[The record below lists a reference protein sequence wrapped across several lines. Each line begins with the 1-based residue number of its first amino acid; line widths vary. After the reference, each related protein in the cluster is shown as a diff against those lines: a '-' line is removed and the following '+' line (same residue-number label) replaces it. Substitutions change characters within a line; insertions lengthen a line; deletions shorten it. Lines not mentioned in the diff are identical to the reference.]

1 MQAEFDVSHPWFTFK
16 SNESMVK
23 GDVMVKGGRI
33 LLFSSKES
41 MKIMK
46 RSMAIGLDG
55 TFAIAPSLWKQVFII
70 NAEVISDVWVPVAFA
85 FLPDKQ
91 L

>member
-46 RSMAIGLDG
+46 RSIAIGLDG
-55 TFAIAPSLWKQVFII
+55 TLCYLLEMTFPRGDFSQ
-70 NAEVISDVWVPVAFA
+70 ND
-85 FLPDKQ
+85 FLQ
-91 L
+91 R

>member
-1 MQAEFDVSHPWFTFK
+1 
-16 SNESMVK
+16 MVK

-46 RSMAIGLDG
+46 RSIAIGLDG
-55 TFAIAPSLWKQVFII
+55 TLCYLLEMTFPRGDFSQNDFLQRWLFTEMTLPRGTHETSLD
-70 NAEVISDVWVPVAFA
+70 EPDVLKV
-85 FLPDKQ
+85 
-91 L
+91 

>member
-1 MQAEFDVSHPWFTFK
+1 MFDVSHPWFTFK

-46 RSMAIGLDG
+46 RSIAIGLDG

-91 L
+91 S